1 MKPRYDFTKGKM
13 ISYDGEIIE
22 FAGSNKIDK
31 YSDQIEEIMSLFNL
45 KKGEYLVTD
54 ESKIGDFGKETINK
68 IRLEKFQ
75 KKYKFSVMNKDF
87 LYKIAERMYSY
98 RPF

>member
-22 FAGSNKIDK
+22 FAGSSKIDK
-31 YSDQIEEIMSLFNL
+31 YENQIEEIMSLFNL

-68 IRLEKFQ
+68 LRLAKFQ
-75 KKYKFSVMNKDF
+75 KKYNFSIFNKDY

>member
-1 MKPRYDFTKGKM
+1 MKPRFDFDKGKL
-13 ISYDGEIIE
+13 ISYDGEIIQ
-22 FAGSNKIDK
+22 FAGSNMVDK
-31 YSDQIEEIMSLFNL
+31 YENQIEEIMSLFNL

-68 IRLEKFQ
+68 LRLGKFQ
-75 KKYKFSVMNKDF
+75 KKYNFSVMNKDF